1 MRNNSKCTANVIA
14 KENVSC
20 MSLSRADFHVLLSS
34 IEEEMMKA
42 NMLKSGEDSTSV
54 NTLLQRN
61 ALKQLSVRRRISGVD
76 VHNTRTDARVDN
88 LLRRMARFMT
98 ESLWNSLYSRYYR
111 ALCLMSDEA
120 ASAYGPIA
128 VTLAALS
135 KTETRAVG
143 VQRLTREV
151 NRVLKTD
158 LAARAAYALSRG
170 ITSRDITD
178 ASPDALLIMGMF
190 QQRNVFTQK
199 LCEGWT
205 RAQHIECARRFKL
218 VEVPAMNRVFGF
230 SDIANSVYVI
240 LRGAVRVFSQQMLS
254 SDNHTFRRVFQEDLF
269 PGEILGI
276 AYRVML

>member
-1 MRNNSKCTANVIA
+1 MKSNSKCTANVIA

-20 MSLSRADFHVLLSS
+20 MSLSRADFNVLLST
-34 IEEEMMKA
+34 IEEDLMKS

-98 ESLWNSLYSRYYR
+98 ESLWYSMYSSYYR
-111 ALCLMSDEA
+111 ALMLDDVVST
-120 ASAYGPIA
+120 YGNIA
-128 VTLAALS
+128 VHVTGFL

-143 VQRLTREV
+143 VEKVMKEV
-151 NRVLKTD
+151 NKILNTD

-170 ITSRDITD
+170 ITSREITET
-178 ASPDALLIMGMF
+178 SPDALFIMGMF

-205 RAQHIECARRFKL
+205 RAQHIECARKLKL

-230 SDIANSVYVI
+230 SDIANSVYII

-254 SDNHTFRRVFQEDLF
+254 TDNHNFRRVFQEDLF
-269 PGEILGI
+269 PGEMLG
-276 AYRVML
+276 M